1 MRPISLTLESFGS
14 YLKKTEIDFTKVS
27 EPIFLITGDTGA
39 GKSTVFDAIVFALYG
54 KSSSANGK
62 EGLDFKSQY
71 GDKKPEVTFKFQ
83 KNNKEYIVKRSFREV
98 KKSRNGVKTL
108 GTSTKLSLTLP
119 DNTEFLGK
127 VPDIEAKIEEI
138 IGLTKDQFMQIA
150 MIAQGEFMALLRAK
164 SDNKKEIFRKLFHT
178 EKFAKIIEIIKE
190 KRRNIKIDVE
200 RAESLCK
207 KDISRINISDNKEIL
222 NLQEQIISGKNI
234 NIVLLENFLKLLEE
248 NLKQSENEKSA
259 LIYEVKSLKKERD
272 VLKENFTKNEE
283 LKKNFDLL
291 NSEEETLKNL
301 LSKTEEMKSCKKLS
315 EEIVKSYEIKDKFDV
330 FDKAVNKINLLKA
343 NLKREEEKSPILK
356 KEFSKIEKEL
366 KEAESVVE
374 KELPKVLETIENA
387 KKALKIFDESESIKK
402 ELKILQ
408 NELQKEEVK
417 KSKLKIE
424 AEKLKKECEI
434 KKEELEKLKGIDGR
448 REKLKYEEEE
458 LNKFITESKEL
469 KSHEEKIR
477 ELNEKIKKMREDY
490 NKKKA
495 EFEKSDE
502 EYRTKE
508 NMFFDSQAGV
518 LAQKLKEKEP
528 CPVCGS
534 LEHPTP
540 AKFSGKE
547 IKKEELDALKDI
559 VTIAREKRES
569 ASKII
574 SENAA
579 VLTEKEKLYA
589 EKKEEIK
596 SVLSEKNISVSE
608 DITVEYLRK
617 IYTDL
622 KRELSKKQAVLQK
635 EEDTEKAAK
644 DFITSSEKK
653 QIEFDKTNETLNEK
667 HIELTQKISALNGKY
682 ETLEKTKIFASK
694 DEANNALTEGTE
706 KQKSM
711 DKNLKTLRK
720 KKDEIKSQF
729 DACETLIYEYKN
741 TLPKEENEAKI
752 LKENYDVLKEKY
764 DLSEEEWQ
772 NIIAKHKKEYSGELE
787 EKIKKFESEKSKLEG
802 SVSTL
807 KIKTE
812 NKTYPDLEKF
822 KNILDEK
829 EKTLF
834 DKEEKLNS
842 LKENF
847 SNNQNAF
854 ESLKN
859 EKNSRE
865 KILSLYQI
873 YDNLSNKLSS
883 NSSGGYLDIE
893 TFVQRYYLTEI
904 LSCANKR
911 LYAMTDGEFELRL
924 AGDKEA
930 NELKNRGGLDFMIH
944 SFITGKDRQI
954 RTLSGGESFLTA
966 LSLSLGMADSIE
978 RRSVA
983 VSPDILFI
991 DEGFG
996 SLDNNARKEAVN
1008 VLKSVAG
1015 KNRMIAVISHVSE
1028 LKQELETRLVV
1039 KKDAEGSFVK
1049 WE

>member
-1 MRPISLTLESFGS
+1 
-14 YLKKTEIDFTKVS
+14 
-27 EPIFLITGDTGA
+27 
-39 GKSTVFDAIVFALYG
+39 
-54 KSSSANGK
+54 
-62 EGLDFKSQY
+62 
-71 GDKKPEVTFKFQ
+71 
-83 KNNKEYIVKRSFREV
+83 
-98 KKSRNGVKTL
+98 
-108 GTSTKLSLTLP
+108 
-119 DNTEFLGK
+119 
-127 VPDIEAKIEEI
+127 
-138 IGLTKDQFMQIA
+138 
-150 MIAQGEFMALLRAK
+150 
-164 SDNKKEIFRKLFHT
+164 
-178 EKFAKIIEIIKE
+178 
-190 KRRNIKIDVE
+190 
-200 RAESLCK
+200 
-207 KDISRINISDNKEIL
+207 
-222 NLQEQIISGKNI
+222 
-234 NIVLLENFLKLLEE
+234 
-248 NLKQSENEKSA
+248 
-259 LIYEVKSLKKERD
+259 
-272 VLKENFTKNEE
+272 
-283 LKKNFDLL
+283 
-291 NSEEETLKNL
+291 
-301 LSKTEEMKSCKKLS
+301 
-315 EEIVKSYEIKDKFDV
+315 
-330 FDKAVNKINLLKA
+330 
-343 NLKREEEKSPILK
+343 
-356 KEFSKIEKEL
+356 
-366 KEAESVVE
+366 
-374 KELPKVLETIENA
+374 
-387 KKALKIFDESESIKK
+387 
-402 ELKILQ
+402 
-408 NELQKEEVK
+408 
-417 KSKLKIE
+417 
-424 AEKLKKECEI
+424 
-434 KKEELEKLKGIDGR
+434 
-448 REKLKYEEEE
+448 
-458 LNKFITESKEL
+458 
-469 KSHEEKIR
+469 
-477 ELNEKIKKMREDY
+477 
-490 NKKKA
+490 
-495 EFEKSDE
+495 
-502 EYRTKE
+502 
-508 NMFFDSQAGV
+508 MFFDSQAGV

-547 IKKEELDALKDI
+547 IKKEELDALKDK

-569 ASKII
+569 NSKII

-596 SVLSEKNISVSE
+596 SALSEKNISVSE

-682 ETLEKTKIFASK
+682 ETLEKTKIFVSK

-711 DKNLKTLRK
+711 DRNLKTLRK

-729 DACETLIYEYKN
+729 DACETLISEYKN

-772 NIIAKHKKEYSGELE
+772 NIIAKNKKEYSGELE

-812 NKTYPDLEKF
+812 NKTYPDLEKL
-822 KNILDEK
+822 KSILDEK

-1008 VLKSVAG
+1008 VLKCVAG